1 MPCNNLRGPQ
11 LTLFAGGDLG
21 TRDSN
26 AVREHLKNCPS
37 CRQEAKSLDK
47 TRSLLGRYGSNLSTP
62 PQAPDIWSGVMGR
75 LNQKQTPMSQKPP
88 LLGQKQAPMNQK
100 PGFIGQKQAPKSR
113 GPRSPQ
119 A

>member
-1 MPCNNLRGPQ
+1 MPCNNLRGP

-26 AVREHLKNCPS
+26 AVREHLKNCPT

-47 TRSLLGRYGSNLSTP
+47 TRSMLGRYGSNLSTP
-62 PQAPDIWSGVMGR
+62 PQAPNILSGVMGR
-75 LNQKQTPMSQKPP
+75 INQMQAPM
-88 LLGQKQAPMNQK
+88 GQKQ
-100 PGFIGQKQAPKSR
+100 GFIGQKQQPKAR

-119 A
+119 G

>member
-11 LTLFAGGDLG
+11 LTLFTGGDLG

-26 AVREHLKNCPS
+26 AVREHLKNCPT

-75 LNQKQTPMSQKPP
+75 LNQKQAPMSQKPS
-88 LLGQKQAPMNQK
+88 LLGHKQAPMNQK
-100 PGFIGQKQAPKSR
+100 PGFIGQKQAPKAR

-119 A
+119 G